1 MWLPCKKISDIL
13 QNPGILWLEWGW
25 TGLSAKN
32 KIRVWMWESVD
43 SVVLPDLSEELSRD
57 SIIRSVACMDRN
69 AEPYNPRV

>member
-1 MWLPCKKISDIL
+1 
-13 QNPGILWLEWGW
+13 
-25 TGLSAKN
+25 
-32 KIRVWMWESVD
+32 MWESVD